1 MPFDSRGH
9 SVAAGSSLT
18 PSSDLYQVDERAA
31 VQSKKK
37 QKMAVSSLPLYSLFG
52 IYVKI
57 SQSLTREGWSEGEMC
72 ISCVIFALL

>member
-37 QKMAVSSLPLYSLFG
+37 TKDGCLLTSSLLSVWH
-52 IYVKI
+52 I
-57 SQSLTREGWSEGEMC
+57 C
-72 ISCVIFALL
+72 